1 MRAPLVAL
9 ALLTACAGAAPVP
22 VVPQAPPP
30 DPVTWQGTITYEARR
45 PTPRGASQTRTR
57 HPARF
62 VRVQMK
68 DATGAVLGETFADE
82 LGRFALEADRN
93 AAHALVV
100 VASLDHDGHVLDVA
114 RDGGGTRPHEIA
126 VPVPDPNVPVELNV
140 TDEHVGAGALHIL
153 DMLLLGVQRVKEWT
167 GETLPPF
174 FSYWDRGVT
183 TNWSFYFGARGELR
197 GRTRYGIELLGG
209 EPNRQTTTD
218 TDEHDA
224 MIVLH
229 ELGHFVMDVLSSDSS
244 HGGSHPRGALIDPGL
259 AWEEGRATWFATMV
273 LRSPHYQ
280 DTIGIEPMGSLRVDH
295 DLERGD
301 RNDVR
306 GMGSESSVGEV
317 LWDLADGA
325 DGVPDADQDPI
336 ALGPAAVLRA
346 MMELGRQPGSF
357 PALPTFLRH
366 LVKRELVPTS
376 ALTELLARG
385 GHAPTLLPENDRSPW
400 PIDVRLPGSASAK
413 IDGVTDPA
421 PSGGPNRPSNGID
434 AVHTYRV
441 EITEPGWL
449 AATLTIFGTGR
460 ASDRSD
466 LDLEL
471 RDIRSELL
479 DRSAGEQPVES
490 VAHAVEP
497 GFYVIYVRDGG
508 NGNRAGY
515 ELKVERR

>member
-1 MRAPLVAL
+1 MRAILVTFGL
-9 ALLTACAGAAPVP
+9 ISACAGAAPTP
-22 VVPQAPPP
+22 VMPEAPPP
-30 DPVTWQGTITYEARR
+30 EPVTWQGTVTYEARR
-45 PTPRGASQTRTR
+45 PTPRGASQARTR
-57 HPARF
+57 HPARH
-62 VRVQMK
+62 VRVQLK

-82 LGRFALEADRN
+82 HGAFALEADRN

-100 VASLDHDGHVLDVA
+100 VASIDHDGHVLDVA
-114 RDGGGTRPHEIA
+114 RDGGGTRAHEIA
-126 VPVPDPNVPVELNV
+126 VPVPDPSAPVALNV

-153 DMLLLGVQRVKEWT
+153 DMLLLGVQAVREWT

-197 GRTRYGIELLGG
+197 GRRRYGIELLGG
-209 EPNRQTTTD
+209 EPNQQATTD

-244 HGGSHPRGALIDPGL
+244 HGGQHPRGALIDPGL

-273 LRSPHYQ
+273 LRSPRYQ
-280 DTIGIEPMGSLRVDH
+280 DTIGLEPMGSLRVDH

-301 RNDVR
+301 REDVR

-325 DGVPDADQDPI
+325 DGIPDADRDPV
-336 ALGPAAVLRA
+336 ALGPGAVLRA
-346 MMELGRQPGSF
+346 MMELGHEPGAF

-366 LVKRELVPTS
+366 LVKRELVGAEP
-376 ALTELLARG
+376 LTELLTRG
-385 GHAPTLLPENDRSPW
+385 GQPSTLLPATDRAPW
-400 PIDVRLPGSASAK
+400 PRDVDLPGSASAK
-413 IDGVTDPA
+413 IDGATDPA
-421 PSGGPNRPSNGID
+421 PSGGPNRPGNGID
-434 AVHTYRV
+434 AVHAYRV
-441 EITEPGWL
+441 EVTEPGWL
-449 AATLTIFGTGR
+449 AATLTIFGSGR
-460 ASDRSD
+460 AADQSD

-479 DRSAGEQPVES
+479 DRSGGEQPMES

-497 GFYVIYVRDGG
+497 GFYVLYVRDGG
-508 NGNRAGY
+508 SGNRAGY
-515 ELKVERR
+515 ELKVEQR